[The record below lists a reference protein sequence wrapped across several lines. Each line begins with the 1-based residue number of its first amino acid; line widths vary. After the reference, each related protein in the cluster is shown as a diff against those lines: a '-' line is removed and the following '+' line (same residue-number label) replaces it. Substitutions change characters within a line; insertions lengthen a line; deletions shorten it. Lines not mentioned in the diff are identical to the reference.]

1 MTHNAINGGF
11 IRARSCVTTPARQEF
26 LTTVGQTVFNIGM
39 PAIGGAAVFR
49 NGVRLPIGSV
59 AVSGTTVTYAP
70 ASNGGQAMLANDRV
84 TIDYS
89 WLDCSGVATG
99 VTSICEVI
107 SGMNDGGSV
116 G

>member
-1 MTHNAINGGF
+1 MIYNAINGGF

-26 LTTVGQTVFNIGM
+26 SATAGQTVFNVAL
-39 PAIGGAAVFR
+39 PTIGGAVVFR

-59 AVSGTTVTYAP
+59 STSGTTVTYAP
-70 ASNGGQAMLANDRV
+70 AANGGQVMAANDRV

-99 VTSICEVI
+99 VTSVCEVI